1 MDGLG
6 TSYVAGRRH
15 GERERESCHRQST
28 KRGIKEEKKREIMGQ
43 RIYSDGVR

>member
-15 GERERESCHRQST
+15 GERERAAIDRARS
-28 KRGIKEEKKREIMGQ
+28 GEKKEEIMGQ